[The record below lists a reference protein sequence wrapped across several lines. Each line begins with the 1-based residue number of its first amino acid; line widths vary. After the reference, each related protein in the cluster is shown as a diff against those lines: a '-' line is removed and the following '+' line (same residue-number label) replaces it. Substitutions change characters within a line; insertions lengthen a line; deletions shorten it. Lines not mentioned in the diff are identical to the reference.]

1 MKLRNNKGLVAMDM
15 VLSILAILIFSVII
29 ISMMYNNFLENT
41 KIKKQA
47 LAIIYLTETLEN
59 VGIAEYDDITQDN
72 INNGNIDLIPKDIED
87 SNYKIKIEVITDDLD
102 LAENQSEKIVK
113 KIRATISYDLGNKT
127 YQHYMER
134 IKSK

>member
-87 SNYKIKIEVITDDLD
+87 SNYKIKIEVITNDLD
-102 LAENQSEKIVK
+102 LEENQTEEIVK

-127 YQHYMER
+127 YQHSMER